1 MVQEPATA
9 HRNAEVTAMDQQ
21 ADLIVI
27 GMGVG
32 GEEVAG
38 RAAEAGMDVVG
49 IERKLVGVEC
59 PYWGCIPSKLIV
71 RAR

>member
-1 MVQEPATA
+1 M
-9 HRNAEVTAMDQQ
+9 REVTAMDQQ
-21 ADLIVI
+21 SDLIVI

-49 IERKLVGVEC
+49 IERKLVGGEC
-59 PYWGCIPSKLIV
+59 PTGAVSPPS
-71 RAR
+71 